1 MECERRKV
9 YVEVNVTHRPDGT
22 ARPNSIKFEND
33 EIYEVDRVMQK
44 CRAAATKVGGTGI
57 RYTVQICGQSAFL
70 FDEENGKWFV
80 EAKDKKDGIKAE
92 ARYTSLND
100 MYELWRD
107 LKRGI
112 KNNTFENYKYMY
124 ETFVR
129 NQIGSQFIMSIK
141 KTDIKRYYNSLV
153 DERHLKPAT
162 IDSIHTVLHQ
172 VFEMAVDDDYIRSN
186 PTDNV
191 LRELKKS
198 HCFKTEKRRALTKPE
213 QELFLNYLKNTPEAQ
228 YWYPIFAVMVGTG
241 LRVGELTGLRWCDID
256 LEESIIDVNHTLV
269 YYDHRTEGSKKGWNN
284 TITWFLYGVYFLVT
298 VVLLSSPKI
307 KK

>member
-1 MECERRKV
+1 MANTKRKDKSRKV
-9 YVEVNVTHRPDGT
+9 LRKGESQRSDGT
-22 ARPNSIKFEND
+22 YQYRWTDVNRKRQCIYAKNLDDLRYKEE
-33 EIYEVDRVMQK
+33 EID
-44 CRAAATKVGGTGI
+44 
-57 RYTVQICGQSAFL
+57 
-70 FDEENGKWFV
+70 
-80 EAKDKKDGIKAE
+80 KDKKDGIKAE
-92 ARYTSLND
+92 ARYTTLND

-129 NQIGSQFIMSIK
+129 NQIGSQFIMSLK
-141 KTDIKRYYNSLV
+141 KSDIKRYYNSLV
-153 DERHLKPAT
+153 DDRHLKAAT

-198 HCFKTEKRRALTKPE
+198 HCFKNEKRRALTKPE
-213 QELFLNYLKNTPEAQ
+213 QELFLDYLKNTPEAQ

-241 LRVGELTGLRWCDID
+241 LRVGDDDDKIRLNQRKPSKYKGLSRFGPEKNLQRINKFMKERPIFYKNLIQMKENFRFYLRCFYCITKVVI
-256 LEESIIDVNHTLV
+256 LQFNSEN
-269 YYDHRTEGSKKGWNN
+269 RTELARNG
-284 TITWFLYGVYFLVT
+284 
-298 VVLLSSPKI
+298 
-307 KK
+307 

>member
-1 MECERRKV
+1 MANTKRKDKSRKV
-9 YVEVNVTHRPDGT
+9 LRKGESQRPDGT
-22 ARPNSIKFEND
+22 YQFRWTDENRKRHCIYARNLDDLRYKED
-33 EIYEVDRVMQK
+33 EID
-44 CRAAATKVGGTGI
+44 
-57 RYTVQICGQSAFL
+57 
-70 FDEENGKWFV
+70 
-80 EAKDKKDGIKAE
+80 KDKKDGIKAE

-256 LEESIIDVNHTLV
+256 LEETPSISDYEDAEEQVDECRQYTVEEIFCCAYAPYFWQAIQIRYPEYATYNH
-269 YYDHRTEGSKKGWNN
+269 K
-284 TITWFLYGVYFLVT
+284 LYA
-298 VVLLSSPKI
+298 LLGGTD
-307 KK
+307 

>member
-1 MECERRKV
+1 MQIYRRL
-9 YVEVNVTHRPDGT
+9 
-22 ARPNSIKFEND
+22 S
-33 EIYEVDRVMQK
+33 
-44 CRAAATKVGGTGI
+44 
-57 RYTVQICGQSAFL
+57 
-70 FDEENGKWFV
+70 
-80 EAKDKKDGIKAE
+80 
-92 ARYTSLND
+92 SLND
-100 MYELWRD
+100 IYELWRD

-198 HCFKTEKRRALTKPE
+198 HCFRTEKRRALTKPE
-213 QELFLNYLKNTPEAQ
+213 QELFLNYESKAAGKQYLAEIRIPEKDISTGKSSNGTVYLTVYKDNIVRFDEVNCSALYCLPVADVQLTASDIPKQISIKGYDGSVESVIKITDVQYSYDKSVTPILNIVISGEKVSGSNSN
-228 YWYPIFAVMVGTG
+228 YDMISYKLYDSFGYLVDSGNICLRSLSKGDKFKDDSVSFYDAVP
-241 LRVGELTGLRWCDID
+241 GETYNI
-256 LEESIIDVNHTLV
+256 
-269 YYDHRTEGSKKGWNN
+269 
-284 TITWFLYGVYFLVT
+284 
-298 VVLLSSPKI
+298 VLSEYSW
-307 KK
+307 